1 MRQRRWEER
10 LGRPFLSEYLCLWV
24 VKMLHGNFFFSE
36 LLQGQ
41 NERRILIPLSF
52 SSEAIFLIPPLF
64 FFGYFQTPE
73 ENRSSLRA
81 TSVLKVPP
89 TPQP

>member
-1 MRQRRWEER
+1 
-10 LGRPFLSEYLCLWV
+10 
-24 VKMLHGNFFFSE
+24 MLHVNFFFSE

-52 SSEAIFLIPPLF
+52 PGEAIFLIS

-73 ENRSSLRA
+73 ESRSSLRA
-81 TSVLKVPP
+81 MSVLKVPP
-89 TPQP
+89 TLQPWLTTDSIL